1 MSVAQTILENV
12 RYPPEKFL
20 ETRLIANL
28 AATTREA
35 YSEMSMVEPRLMW
48 LRDMSFAVAGAR
60 NANLSAIIEGTVAD
74 KRYENVL
81 PFGLSFPEIFDK
93 LPLNVPF
100 DYNAVVSLYN
110 AAVGALVNIQ
120 GRVTWEV
127 QTYRVVDKL
136 AMGISYDNLEDEEKR
151 LADKYHLMRSIRGG
165 KLPME
170 YPKGDLQYVFP
181 GNFAGAMIVD
191 QETNLISRT
200 VPDGYKLV
208 LTKLWAARP
217 AANFGNLE
225 IRVYRDRNLFL
236 TLFPYC
242 FPDFTTAAPTRR
254 VMPLD
259 LWIPALSNLRVTIF
273 SGTGHAAEQAMAEV
287 ELRRLTIWDKMAW
300 GLEKVRRITTD
311 EERDMIS
318 ELNLRDKLDA
328 GIYDLVTPLPTS
340 ALLE

>member
-1 MSVAQTILENV
+1 
-12 RYPPEKFL
+12 L
-20 ETRLIANL
+20 ETRLIAAL
-28 AATTREA
+28 LPTAMTT
-35 YSEMSMVEPRLMW
+35 YSEISTVEPYLVW

-60 NANLSAIIEGTVAD
+60 NANISTIVDGTMG
-74 KRYENVL
+74 KNRYENIV
-81 PFGLSFPEIFDK
+81 PFGASFPELFDK
-93 LPLNVPF
+93 LPLNIPF
-100 DYNAVVSLYN
+100 DYDARVTLYN
-110 AAVGALVNIQ
+110 AAVGALANTQ

-127 QTYRVVDKL
+127 KPFRVADKL
-136 AMGISYDNLEDEEKR
+136 SLGIEYENLEEEEKR
-151 LADKYHLMRSIRGG
+151 LADKYHLKRSILGG

-181 GNFAGAMIVD
+181 GNFAGAMVAN
-191 QETNLISRT
+191 QETDIIRRT

-208 LTKLWAARP
+208 LTKLWAAHP

-242 FPDFTTAAPTRR
+242 FPDFATAAPTRR
-254 VMPLD
+254 VMPVE
-259 LWIPALSNLRVTIF
+259 LWIPALSEMRVTIR
-273 SGTGHAAEQAMAEV
+273 STTGHAAEQAMAEV

-300 GLEKVRRITTD
+300 NLERVRKITSD

-318 ELNLRDKLDA
+318 ELNLRDKLDS
-328 GIYDLVTPLPTS
+328 GIYELVTPLPTS

>member
-1 MSVAQTILENV
+1 MSIVQTTLENV

-28 AATTREA
+28 LPTARET
-35 YSEMSMVEPRLMW
+35 YSEMSTIEPRLVW

-60 NANLSAIIEGTVAD
+60 NANISAIIEGTVAD
-74 KRYENVL
+74 KRYQNIL
-81 PFGLSFPEIFDK
+81 PFGASFPELFDK
-93 LPLNVPF
+93 LPLNIPF
-100 DYNAVVSLYN
+100 DYDARVILYN
-110 AAVGALVNIQ
+110 AAVGALANTQ

-127 QTYRVVDKL
+127 QAYRVADKL
-136 AMGISYDNLEDEEKR
+136 AMGISYKNLDDEEKR

-170 YPKGDLQYVFP
+170 YPKGDLQWTYP
-181 GNFAGAMIVD
+181 GNFAGAMIAT
-191 QETNLISRT
+191 QETNLIRRT

-208 LTKLWAARP
+208 LTKLWAAHP
-217 AANFGNLE
+217 AANFGALE
-225 IRVYRDRNLFL
+225 IRVYRDKNLFL
-236 TLFPYC
+236 TLYPYC
-242 FPDFTTAAPTRR
+242 FPDYTTAAPTRR

-259 LWIPALSNLRVTIF
+259 LWIPALNEMRVTIY

-287 ELRRLTIWDKMAW
+287 ELRRLTVWDKMAW
-300 GLEKVRRITTD
+300 NLEKVRRVTTD